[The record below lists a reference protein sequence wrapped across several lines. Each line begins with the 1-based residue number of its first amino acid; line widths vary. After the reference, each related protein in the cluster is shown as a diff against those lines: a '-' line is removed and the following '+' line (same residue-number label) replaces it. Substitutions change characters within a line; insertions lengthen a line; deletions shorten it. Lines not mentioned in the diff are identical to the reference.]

1 MNGRK
6 DVVRK
11 QQTENI
17 RKISKTT
24 LWECSDQYFVFT

>member
-17 RKISKTT
+17 HKISKIT
-24 LWECSDQYFVFT
+24 LWECSDQYFVFI